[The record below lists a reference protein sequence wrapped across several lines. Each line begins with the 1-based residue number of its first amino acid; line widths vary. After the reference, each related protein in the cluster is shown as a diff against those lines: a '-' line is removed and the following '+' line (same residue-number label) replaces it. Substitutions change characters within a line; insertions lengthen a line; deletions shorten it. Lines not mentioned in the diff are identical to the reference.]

1 MLKNNRK
8 IYNPFPTIVHSIL
21 FEEVEELNKSLLHF
35 IKELTNSEQDASDG
49 DYFLATVGASQPIIV
64 IV

>member
-21 FEEVEELNKSLLHF
+21 FEEVEELNKSLLNF
-35 IKELTNSEQDASDG
+35 VKELTNSQKDASEG
-49 DYFLATVGASQPIIV
+49 DYYLSTEGASQPNV
-64 IV
+64 I